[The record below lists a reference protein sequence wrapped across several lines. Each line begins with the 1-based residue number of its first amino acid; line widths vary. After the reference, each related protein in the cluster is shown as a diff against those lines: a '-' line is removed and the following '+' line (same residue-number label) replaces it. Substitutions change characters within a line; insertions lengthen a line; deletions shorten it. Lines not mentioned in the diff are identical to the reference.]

1 MSVRLRSLAPVG
13 AVVTAAAIAFNPL
26 AALAPAAQTHASSKT
41 TAKSG
46 LADNLDRILSDKRL
60 DGAMVGL
67 EVRNAETG
75 KVLYKKN
82 VDQRLNPASNAK
94 LLTSL
99 AAMKVLGP
107 DHRFATSVLRT
118 GQVRGHTLHGDLYL
132 RGGGDPTILA
142 GDYDRLAKRV
152 AAAGIRKVHG
162 SLVADDTYFDDTR
175 LGPFWSWDDEP
186 YYYNAQISAL
196 TVAPNTD
203 YDAGTVIVRIAP
215 GDHEGD
221 KAKVSVVPDN
231 DYVHINNKATT
242 GASGSDN
249 TTSAVRR
256 HGNNTI
262 DVTGSIPAGADA
274 DRTWVTVWEPTDL
287 VASLF
292 RDALRSHGVRV
303 QDDDTKHRAT
313 PERAERVADH
323 KSMSLS
329 AMLVPFLKL
338 SNNMHAEHLTKT
350 MGAEVKG
357 EGSWDA
363 GTDVLMSA
371 VADFGV
377 NTDTLRM
384 VDGSGLSR
392 GDLLTA
398 HEITNLLIAAQDEP
412 WFDTWYD
419 ALPIAG
425 NPKRFVG
432 GTLRSRMTDT
442 PAADNMHA
450 KTGSL
455 TSVSGLSGYVTDGAG
470 DPLVF
475 SMLTNNYVADSGVK
489 DIEDAVGVQ
498 LASYGAKNARHVRV
512 QPHERRGK
520 TYDPSIECSWA
531 KAC

>member
-1 MSVRLRSLAPVG
+1 MSIRLRSLAPVG
-13 AVVTAAAIAFNPL
+13 ALVMGAALTLNPL
-26 AALAPAAQTHASSKT
+26 AALAPAAQTHATGKT
-41 TAKSG
+41 AAKSG
-46 LADNLDRILSDKRL
+46 LAHDLDRILSDKRL

-67 EVRNAETG
+67 EVRNAKTG
-75 KVLYKKN
+75 KVLYKRHA
-82 VDQRLNPASNAK
+82 DQRLNPASNAK
-94 LLTSL
+94 LLTST

-107 DHRFATSVLRT
+107 GHRFATKVLST

-142 GDYDRLAKRV
+142 GDYERLAKRV
-152 AAAGIRKVHG
+152 AASGIRKVHG

-175 LGPFWSWDDEP
+175 LGPFWAWDDEP

-215 GDHEGD
+215 GDHKGD

-249 TTSAVRR
+249 TTNAVRR
-256 HGNNTI
+256 HGNNVI

-292 RDALRSHGVRV
+292 RDALHRHGVRV
-303 QDDDTKHRAT
+303 KDDHTRHRAT
-313 PERAERVADH
+313 PDDATRLANH

-357 EGSWDA
+357 KGTWGA
-363 GTDVLMSA
+363 GTDVIMA
-371 VADFGV
+371 QVAKLGV
-377 NTDTLRM
+377 DTDTIRM

-398 HEITNLLIAAQDEP
+398 HQITNLLIAAQDEP

-442 PAADNMHA
+442 PAANNMHA

-455 TSVSGLSGYVTDGAG
+455 TSVSALSGYVTDGAG

-475 SMLTNNYVADSGVK
+475 SMLTNNYVADNGVE

-498 LASYGAKNARHVRV
+498 LASYGAKNTRHVEV
-512 QPHERRGK
+512 EPHQRGK
-520 TYDPSIECSWA
+520 PYDPSIECSWA